1 MGRFLVRITC
11 IFVALYFYVSYI
23 MAQFYGIDILRNS
36 YTLLFELCVL
46 FSVFES
52 GNYHCRYMRWTV
64 LGIFVCDLLSHIDY
78 YFNVFTVLEYN
89 LIPIFILSCCGI
101 TSLTLAIRHF
111 YQVTKLKRK
120 KKSYEYKIK
129 RD

>member
-11 IFVALYFYVSYI
+11 VFVALYFYIAYI

-46 FSVFES
+46 VSIFES
-52 GNYHCRYMRWTV
+52 GNYHCKYMRWTA
-64 LGIFVCDLLSHIDY
+64 LGIFLCDLLSHIDF
-78 YFNVFTVLEYN
+78 YFNVFTVSAYN
-89 LIPIFILSCCGI
+89 LIPIFILTCCGA
-101 TSLTLAIRHF
+101 TSITLAFRHF
-111 YQVTKLKRK
+111 YKVNKLKRK
-120 KKSYEYKIK
+120 KKSYEYKIE